1 MVKYYVKNADVIE
14 VFELLPSLKKQ
25 DIAHILWLD
34 ISTPSEDE
42 IAHVEKTFN
51 ITLPTKQESE
61 EIEMSSRY
69 WEEENH
75 IEINSFFLIDTDKNP
90 QNETVSFFLQ
100 ENILISIRTTSLK
113 SFDEFS
119 RKIVATPLLFE
130 SGYDVFSHI
139 LDIRIDID
147 ADVIEK
153 MSQDIARLR
162 KHIFADYVNH
172 DDELLIKNDDILEKI
187 SLLEELNMK
196 IRENLNDKQRILSS
210 FLKST
215 KCKEAVA
222 KEVEIMLKDIKS
234 LIEYTDFNFER
245 IENLQNIFFGLLTVE
260 QNKII
265 KIFAI
270 MNVIFLPPTLV
281 ASIYG
286 MNFDFMPE
294 LKWKYG
300 YLLSIAVMIATAVL
314 PLYFF
319 RRKNWI

>member
-1 MVKYYVKNADVIE
+1 MIKFYIKNANAIE
-14 VFELLPSLKKQ
+14 VSEKLSDLKSEDFGRVIWI
-25 DIAHILWLD
+25 DIF
-34 ISTPSEDE
+34 TPTHDE
-42 IAHVEKTFN
+42 IAFIEKTFD
-51 ITLPTKQESE
+51 IKFPTRQESE
-61 EIEMSSRY
+61 EIEISSRY
-69 WEEENH
+69 WEENDR
-75 IEINSFFLIDTDKNP
+75 IEINSFFLINTEENP
-90 QNETVSFFLQ
+90 YNETVSFFLL
-100 ENILISIRTTSLK
+100 NHILISIRNTSLK

-119 RKIVATPLLFE
+119 RKIFATPSLFE
-130 SGYDVFSHI
+130 SGYDVFCHI

-147 ADVIEK
+147 ADVVEK
-153 MSQDIARLR
+153 LTKDIARLR
-162 KHIFADYVNH
+162 KHIFADYANH
-172 DDELLIKNDDILEKI
+172 DDDLLIDNEEILERI
-187 SLLEELNMK
+187 SSLEELNMK

-215 KCKEAVA
+215 KCKNAHINDI
-222 KEVEIMLKDIKS
+222 EIMLKDIKS

-265 KIFAI
+265 KLFAI
-270 MNVIFLPPTLV
+270 MNVIFLPPTLI

-300 YLLSIAVMIATAVL
+300 YLLSIIVMISLAVL

-319 RRKNWI
+319 RRKKWI